1 MVDTFALWSL
11 DIGSVSARWST
22 AERWWLVAIV
32 VSKVGH
38 VVLKV
43 SNLDQA
49 LSFYVKVLGLHEV
62 ARRDFGEG
70 PMVFLSTGNSHHDLA
85 LVEVGKDAVPNGG
98 LGLHHVALKVGDSL
112 ATLAEVRKYLDAN
125 AVTVHMVL
133 DHRVS
138 QGIYVTD
145 PDGNLLELYVD
156 ADPAIWRSDPG
167 LVANSD
173 PLTLDA

>member
-1 MVDTFALWSL
+1 M
-11 DIGSVSARWST
+11 
-22 AERWWLVAIV
+22 AID
-32 VSKVGH
+32 VSKGGH

-43 SNLDQA
+43 NDLDRS
-49 LSFYVKVLGLHEV
+49 LPFYVDVLGLREV

-70 PMVFLSTGNSHHDLA
+70 TMVFLSTGNSHHDLA
-85 LVEVGKDAVPNGG
+85 LVEVGEGAVGTG
-98 LGLHHVALKVGDSL
+98 GLHHVALKVGDSL
-112 ATLAEVRKYLDAN
+112 DTLADVKKHLEAH

-138 QGIYVTD
+138 QGIYVSD

-156 ADPAIWRSDPG
+156 ADPAIWQGDPS

-173 PLTLDA
+173 ALTLER